1 MAKTAIV
8 LTRRTDMWKAWV
20 GFNLSHSLGVVLFGV
35 LVVLIGRSEAAF
47 EMEGPVFL
55 PLAVLV
61 SGVYLLLA
69 ARFWFRTP
77 IIGCGLS
84 VLFFCLSWILRLL
97 GH

>member
-1 MAKTAIV
+1 VDVA
-8 LTRRTDMWKAWV
+8 
-20 GFNLSHSLGVVLFGV
+20 LSRYFFLAGSLPF
-35 LVVLIGRSEAAF
+35 F
-47 EMEGPVFL
+47 EVEGPVFL

-61 SGVYLLLA
+61 SSFYLALA

-84 VLFFCLSWILRLL
+84 LLFFCLSWVLKLL